1 MPETSRSE
9 RVRIPSDVDR
19 PDRIL
24 AGLTARQL
32 TLLAPPVLLA
42 VAVYWT
48 ASPYLPLPVVA
59 VLVVP
64 LLGGGAALA
73 LGQRGGLTADR
84 YAAAALAHH
93 RAPKLHLTAPEGIPA
108 QPGWLPDIPAA
119 RRRHPVPARP
129 LAGGVDAAG
138 VIDLR
143 GAVGV
148 VAEVQGVNLALAGD
162 SDTGRKVAGY
172 ARMLNALSGRIQIT
186 IRGVPVHLDPHTDRL
201 RTLAEQAPHP
211 ALAAAARD
219 HANFLGD
226 IAASRRLRSRQIL
239 LTAYEPIPAL
249 RGGRDSAAAAAARR
263 LEEALGLLAAAGLRG
278 RILTGPEL
286 TGLLASAADPAGP
299 PPPDRVTASGPVLG
313 PARIGGRR

>member
-1 MPETSRSE
+1 M
-9 RVRIPSDVDR
+9 
-19 PDRIL
+19 
-24 AGLTARQL
+24 TARQL

-42 VAVYWT
+42 LAVYWT

-73 LGQRGGLTADR
+73 LGQRGGVTADR
-84 YAAAALAHH
+84 YATAALTHH
-93 RAPKLHLTAPEGIPA
+93 RTPKVQVAAPDGIPA
-108 QPGWLPDIPAA
+108 QPGWLPDLPAA

-129 LAGGVDAAG
+129 LAAGVDTAG
-138 VIDLR
+138 VLDLR
-143 GAVGV
+143 GAVAV

-172 ARMLNALSGRIQIT
+172 GRMLNALSGRIQIT
-186 IRGVPVHLDPHTDRL
+186 IRGVPVRLDPHLDRL
-201 RTLAEQAPHP
+201 RSLAEQAPHP

-219 HANFLGD
+219 HTAFLAD
-226 IAASRRLRSRQIL
+226 LAATRQLRSRQIL
-239 LTAYEPIPAL
+239 LTAYEPVPAA
-249 RGGRDSAAAAAARR
+249 RGGRDTAAAAAARR

-286 TGLLASAADPAGP
+286 TSLLASAADPTSP
-299 PPPDRVTASGPVLG
+299 PPPDRVTAAGPILG
-313 PARIGGRR
+313 RARTGGRR